1 MNIGCNIKITIG
13 IFWSNQIIIEIPCLR
28 RLDLLPLILGC
39 LTYAEEIGDMVS
51 LKRFHFYESSI
62 ESIPP
67 TIGRLRNLKVLVL
80 EEAKKIA
87 QLPEEIG
94 DLKSL
99 EILNLRNSSIESIP
113 GSIAKLMKLVNLR
126 ILNLSG
132 MSNTLFPVSMESLS
146 GGMVCLREV
155 YIYGTNQ

>member
-1 MNIGCNIKITIG
+1 
-13 IFWSNQIIIEIPCLR
+13 
-28 RLDLLPLILGC
+28 
-39 LTYAEEIGDMVS
+39 MVS

-113 GSIAKLMKLVNLR
+113 GSIAKLVNLR